1 MLQIPRIPVRI
12 GVQADFDFQLTVPID
27 SSVLV
32 NYAAGSVTS
41 TWIEYQL
48 QAYYDFKRISVGLGA
63 YWKRRENEIIHLF
76 PDLTNGKRSGI
87 QMSASIPLNW
97 IDIEFRTKI
106 GLQPI
111 FAALGT
117 SQHSVLFLYNFDRKR
132 ISRKPNKKVM
142 VNGLIGARFFLTK
155 SIELLIAEDLVPIGT
170 APMVGLEIVH
180 KKSGVSINIERDW
193 WVAFN
198 GGSFRRDTKGY
209 INTAFLGAG
218 YNYLLNNNRYFR
230 IKIGGSFITDYDKLG
245 KLKFT
250 DPNVT
255 KLITYQIKGI
265 GASFSYE
272 LLPNIDVEIKHT
284 FPIIGDKLF
293 NPLRTSVGL
302 IYRYNPNK

>member
-1 MLQIPRIPVRI
+1 
-12 GVQADFDFQLTVPID
+12 
-27 SSVLV
+27 
-32 NYAAGSVTS
+32 
-41 TWIEYQL
+41 
-48 QAYYDFKRISVGLGA
+48 
-63 YWKRRENEIIHLF
+63 
-76 PDLTNGKRSGI
+76 
-87 QMSASIPLNW
+87 
-97 IDIEFRTKI
+97 
-106 GLQPI
+106 
-111 FAALGT
+111 
-117 SQHSVLFLYNFDRKR
+117 
-132 ISRKPNKKVM
+132 
-142 VNGLIGARFFLTK
+142 
-155 SIELLIAEDLVPIGT
+155 
-170 APMVGLEIVH
+170 LEIVH